1 MTDLPICGLFEVLRW
16 GTSRL
21 FFICFSYHFEFKI
34 TPRKR
39 IRMHVVKGFFFPLRM
54 HWRLSMILKRSKKS
68 VWSKLFW
75 HIKVC
80 IFWKWYTQLKMSKFY
95 LRQNKRKK
103 KSFFLLQAPIHHSF
117 IGVFQKKKNK
127 WEGERGWGH
136 TFLTLPHHPL
146 PLGFLDFLLYP
157 RNFQTKRFTPR
168 NSTKLCFAPQK
179 C

>member
-80 IFWKWYTQLKMSKFY
+80 IFWKCIWYTQWKMSKFY

-103 KSFFLLQAPIHHSF
+103 KNPFFFCKLQLSQFYWGIPE
-117 IGVFQKKKNK
+117 KKTSKRVREVEDILF
-127 WEGERGWGH
+127 WPSPTTPFAW
-136 TFLTLPHHPL
+136 
-146 PLGFLDFLLYP
+146 DF
-157 RNFQTKRFTPR
+157 
-168 NSTKLCFAPQK
+168 
-179 C
+179 

>member
-1 MTDLPICGLFEVLRW
+1 
-16 GTSRL
+16 
-21 FFICFSYHFEFKI
+21 
-34 TPRKR
+34 
-39 IRMHVVKGFFFPLRM
+39 MHVVKGFFFPLRM

-80 IFWKWYTQLKMSKFY
+80 IFWKCIWYTQWKMSKFY

-103 KSFFLLQAPIHHSF
+103 KSFFLLQAPIITVLLGYSR
-117 IGVFQKKKNK
+117 KKNK
-127 WEGERGWGH
+127 WEGEGGWGH
-136 TFLTLPHHPL
+136 TFLTLTHHPL
-146 PLGFLDFLLYP
+146 RLGFLDFLLYP

>member
-80 IFWKWYTQLKMSKFY
+80 IFWKCIWYTQWKMSKFY

-103 KSFFLLQAPIHHSF
+103 KILFSFASSNYHSF
-117 IGVFQKKKNK
+117 IGVFQKKKQV
-127 WEGERGWGH
+127 RGWGRLRAYFFDPH
-136 TFLTLPHHPL
+136 PPPPLLGIFRFLTLPQEFP
-146 PLGFLDFLLYP
+146 DKKVYP
-157 RNFQTKRFTPR
+157 
-168 NSTKLCFAPQK
+168 
-179 C
+179 

>member
-1 MTDLPICGLFEVLRW
+1 
-16 GTSRL
+16 
-21 FFICFSYHFEFKI
+21 
-34 TPRKR
+34 
-39 IRMHVVKGFFFPLRM
+39 MHVVKGFFFPLRM

-80 IFWKWYTQLKMSKFY
+80 IFWKCIWYTQWKMSKFY

-103 KSFFLLQAPIHHSF
+103 KIFFSFASSNSSQFYWGIPE
-117 IGVFQKKKNK
+117 KKSK
-127 WEGERGWGH
+127 WEGEGGWGH